1 MHVSMIGTIGRVLTG
16 LRRYVGAA
24 MAALVGGREAAIV
37 QEPWAGDIGVAVA
50 LSALYC
56 APISC
61 FAGCVSTPRVRFRR
75 WALAKKDAPPSP
87 NTGPC
92 RARPRAAAAVG
103 QKDVGE
109 RDLAHGTRSGAAKN
123 AFCVR
128 PHPRGTTRD
137 EDDYRCLGV
146 ARSDLIAQATAA
158 APRCRGREP

>member
-75 WALAKKDAPPSP
+75 WALAKRCSPVSEYRALQSTSASRSGCWTKRCRRTRSCARYSIWRSQERLLRSPSP
-87 NTGPC
+87 PAGRHAMKTITDASEW
-92 RARPRAAAAVG
+92 RARTSSLRQPLSRA
-103 QKDVGE
+103 
-109 RDLAHGTRSGAAKN
+109 
-123 AFCVR
+123 
-128 PHPRGTTRD
+128 
-137 EDDYRCLGV
+137 
-146 ARSDLIAQATAA
+146 
-158 APRCRGREP
+158 